1 MTIKNNKLQSY
12 NIDVPIS
19 AFAQEISAKKEWL
32 DELLFNIKDMLE
44 TENNTEA
51 LTLSQTQLKEAY
63 SKLADLANE
72 VYLLNLSVIGKIS
85 YLQKDTSRK

>member
-12 NIDVPIS
+12 NIDVHIS
-19 AFAQEISAKKEWL
+19 AFAQEISAKNEWL

-51 LTLSQTQLKEAY
+51 LTLSQTQLKETY

-72 VYLLNLSVIGKIS
+72 AYLLNLSVIGRVS
-85 YLQKDTSRK
+85 YLQKYTSRK